1 MTTNLKLH
9 ILGAGQEVGRSSFI
23 LDCGEKF
30 LLDRGVKLNPEKIE
44 YPLPITTNLDAIIIS
59 HAHLDHVGDLPTVFN
74 TLHALTYFT
83 PCTLDISKILWYDTI
98 KIATNNG
105 DKPVFTKDEVTR
117 TDRYAFPLNYK
128 KRIQI
133 SKGTSL
139 EFFDAGHISGS
150 ALSVM
155 ELPNKKRFLYT
166 GDFNGNETRLYNKA
180 DFKSVGKVDYMVM
193 ESTYADRNHTPRKE
207 TEKMFVEDVLDV
219 VEGGGHAVVASF
231 AVGRSQEIID
241 ILNEYKVSCPVY
253 FDGMGQKAAAVML
266 RYPNQIRNPKFLKKS
281 LQKAIWVKNPAMRK
295 KALEQPCVIVTTSG
309 MLQGGPV
316 VSYLKSLYNDKKS
329 KIFLT
334 GYQVQGTPG
343 RSVLDTGRM
352 MLDGTEVEVAMKVQK
367 YDFSA
372 HASRD
377 NLFDAI
383 KICNPDKVVAV
394 HGDAQVSQQF
404 QEELKMMGIDA
415 VAAKTG
421 TTLDL

>member
-1 MTTNLKLH
+1 MTNDLKLH
-9 ILGAGQEVGRSSFI
+9 VLGAGQEVGRSSFV
-23 LDCGEKF
+23 LDCGDKI

-44 YPLPITTNLDAIIIS
+44 YPLPIKTNLDAIVVS
-59 HAHLDHVGDLPTVFN
+59 HAHLDHVGDLPTIFN
-74 TLHALTYFT
+74 DLHALCYFT
-83 PCTLDISKILWYDTI
+83 PCTLDISKILWFDTI
-98 KIATNNG
+98 KIATQNG
-105 DKPVFTKDEVTR
+105 TEPVFSKDEVTR
-117 TDRYAFPLNYK
+117 LDRYAFPLNYG
-128 KRIQI
+128 KRINI
-133 SKGTSL
+133 TKNTTL

-150 ALSVM
+150 ALSLF
-155 ELPNKKRFLYT
+155 ELANKKRFMYT
-166 GDFNGNETRLYNKA
+166 GDFNGNDTRLYRKA

-193 ESTYADRNHTPRKE
+193 ESTYADRNHTPRKD
-207 TEKMFVEDVLDV
+207 TEKMFVEDILDV
-219 VEGGGHAVVASF
+219 LEGGGHAVVSTF
-231 AVGRSQEIID
+231 AVGRSQELID
-241 ILNEYKVSCPVY
+241 ILNEYKVNYPIY

-266 RYPNQIRNPKFLKKS
+266 RYPNLIRNAKFLKKS
-281 LQKAIWVKNPAMRK
+281 LQKAIWIKNPAMRK
-295 KALEQPCVIVTTSG
+295 KVLEQPSIIVTTSG

-316 VSYLKSLYNDKKS
+316 VFYLKNLYNDKKS

-352 MLDGTEVEVAMKVQK
+352 MLEGTEVAVAMKVQK

-383 KICNPDKVVAV
+383 KTCNPEKVVLV

-415 VAAKTG
+415 VAARTG
-421 TTLDL
+421 EILDL